1 MDNVN
6 DHAAYLARRDFVIP
20 RPDAFTADERDLLVK
35 YGRWLE
41 ALAAGILTPTTPSQE
56 QFVRSARG
64 EREPE
69 TDFERAWAKV
79 LHERALTDEVVR
91 TFQALSQARAK
102 AARLEAEYL
111 AARQVALQAVREKL
125 DAVDAAFA
133 EAMQKANEAAAATEQ
148 EVRALVMRLGRSIST
163 AGIKATYSSGRVSWD
178 NEQMEGYAQR
188 HPEVKA
194 FRKVSKPIVSLRF
207 GDTLAAASASA
218 SEVSDSAEKTV
229 SESGESTR
237 VTDGL
242 V

>member
-1 MDNVN
+1 MQNIH
-6 DHAAYLARRDFVIP
+6 DHAAYLARRDFVITH
-20 RPDAFTADERDLLVK
+20 PDAFTADERDLLTK

-41 ALAAGILTPTTPSQE
+41 ALAAGILKPTTPNQE

-79 LHERALTDEVVR
+79 LHERALTEEVVR
-91 TFQALSQARAK
+91 TFQTLGQARAT

-111 AARQVALQAVREKL
+111 AARQVVLQAVRDKL

-133 EAMQKANEAAAATEQ
+133 ERMQNANEAAAVADRA
-148 EVRALVMRLGRSIST
+148 VRELVMRLGRSIRT
-163 AGIKATYSSGRVSWD
+163 AGVSAIYHKARVSWD

-194 FRKVSKPIVSLRF
+194 FRKVGKPIVALRF
-207 GDTLAAASASA
+207 GDTLASDRADKTISESA
-218 SEVSDSAEKTV
+218 DKTI
-229 SESGESTR
+229 SESGEITLRPSE
-237 VTDGL
+237 
-242 V
+242 